1 MGGSRK
7 KAFIDKKNSVTY
19 ALMARPEAEDGDE
32 SNPER
37 GTQMWM
43 RKDDN
48 HHVRDALADAGGVDD
63 GSVFDD
69 SATETASA
77 YSGYSNLSSMSNV
90 TWIMTPNG
98 PMPKRER
105 LSREKRR
112 ELRELGFD
120 PNDGYDYTRHL
131 RKVGEGGGVMFVPT
145 RKDHVKGV
153 LGANESSSVSHGGS
167 GKRGDDSER
176 VFLREDVERDGAAA
190 VAITDDRARAEEVEA
205 EQRWTH
211 ERVKAIT
218 DERVYVAKNDVSGG
232 LLNAVV
238 AKQTRAPSSG
248 TAKLELEKMIEKMEE
263 FELAED
269 DALPALDEFEDGGL
283 GDLQD
288 DFVLQA
294 MMGDGDDDAQPRTSF
309 PPIRL
314 RYDDNEVEDALAT
327 VEEIVEE
334 DLLEE
339 EEEGLANGGWFG
351 GGGGGGARG
360 PGSDAGTD
368 RDLDEDEWAE
378 QRAADLGAEARDV
391 DHMFEAMARGYD
403 SDEIGELDEDDPRIF
418 GHAELDRFGSVL
430 EEFRAER
437 RPEQYR
443 TAAETARGGANAD
456 EFDRRNRELRK
467 RDEDALFEDDGLDD
481 VDMRR
486 EKAQPLLDDVDEDGI
501 ERSKPAVPRITNDD
515 VHDAFRAMVA
525 TRRRAGLEIPT
536 DLMEKMGLEE
546 EGEGSERREDA
557 DAVARRFELEDAEPR
572 GAPDGDEIEYLRN
585 APREVWDCETI
596 VSTYSNLENHPSV
609 IDEHHGGSGS
619 SGKRRGSKN
628 SGRGDDAATGASLIR
643 LSETNGLPVDYV
655 RARRGAG
662 RGGSMLTAAN
672 LAAIGETGEEDVSAR
687 GGADEYSDEDDG
699 ELGEEWRSNIRRK
712 GETPEEKKARKAA
725 VKAGRRDARAAKK
738 GLKTTFKR
746 EEREMGKKAM
756 VGDVRPG
763 LSVTPL
769 G

>member
-486 EKAQPLLDDVDEDGI
+486 EKAQPLLNDVDEDGI

-585 APREVWDCETI
+585 APREAWDCETI